1 MEHKMTFDSIW
12 EQEERQSLQQRL
24 RQDYPTWLRR
34 RRQRRTALATIA
46 VLAVAGF
53 SIFNFQFSTPK
64 DYDYVCCNRS
74 GIAEGH
80 WTKVAADILIL
91 NSEI

>member
-12 EQEERQSLQQRL
+12 EQEEQQGLQQRL
-24 RQDYPTWLRR
+24 RQDYPAWLRR
-34 RRQRRTALATIA
+34 RRQRRTALATIT

-53 SIFNFQFSTPK
+53 SIFNFQPSTSK

-74 GIAEGH
+74 TFPDNHWAE
-80 WTKVAADILIL
+80 VAGNILL
-91 NSEI
+91 TN